1 MRKLCRSLSF
11 RLLRARGR
19 KPPPVFERVTGLT
32 RGYCVAAYACE
43 LRRGSGVYTAFYKVC
58 DGRPHDY
65 WGAHCLFKGTTHG
78 SFTSPTAALVAAD
91 GLAHLA
97 IGNLPT
103 LEGLRRFDAVR
114 MFRFVGLD
122 QWPRQRAAC

>member
-11 RLLRARGR
+11 RLLRTGKR
-19 KPPPVFERVTGLT
+19 KVPPVYERVTGAF
-32 RGYCVAAYACE
+32 RGYSIAAYACE

-58 DGRPHDY
+58 DGRPPDY
-65 WGAHCLFKGTTHG
+65 WGAHCLLKGATHG
-78 SFTSPTAALVAAD
+78 NFASPAAALVAAD
-91 GLAHLA
+91 QLAHLA

-103 LEGLRRFDAVR
+103 LERLRCFDAAR

-122 QWPRQRAAC
+122 QWPRQESA